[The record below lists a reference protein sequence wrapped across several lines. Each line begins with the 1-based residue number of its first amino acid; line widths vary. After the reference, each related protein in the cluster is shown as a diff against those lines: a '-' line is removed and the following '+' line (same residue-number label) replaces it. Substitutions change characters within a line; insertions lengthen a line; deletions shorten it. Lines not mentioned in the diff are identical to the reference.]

1 MRRHLRGVLAV
12 SLAVAVVIM
21 IAVSQ
26 IGDGRGPDGPADPSA
41 TPTVVETTPTVTGT
55 PNPSPARTAVSP
67 PAATLTVTP
76 TPSPAPPSATPIP
89 TQPGPTPTTPP
100 APTATP
106 TPEPTPTPTPPGAAA
121 MAMAVLAGDRD
132 LLGKD
137 LSLLDYE
144 PVEWRTSLLGCPG
157 SLGLETGETYSGA
170 VTPGWRVFIA
180 HNDDT
185 YEYRIDRTGDRIVTC
200 DEHAPPGPETVNV
213 AERSGLAATERVEI
227 ARFDPGVGAYRLV
240 GIVDDPGEIAKFVDL
255 LDLDMPLEP
264 RVECEPVMRID
275 YVVAGQPVTFW
286 FWCAGDVHVL
296 QGEQPFWGGR
306 RGITPVEFSKL
317 IGPYAAMMPM
327 PGYPPR

>member
-1 MRRHLRGVLAV
+1 
-12 SLAVAVVIM
+12 
-21 IAVSQ
+21 
-26 IGDGRGPDGPADPSA
+26 
-41 TPTVVETTPTVTGT
+41 
-55 PNPSPARTAVSP
+55 
-67 PAATLTVTP
+67 
-76 TPSPAPPSATPIP
+76 
-89 TQPGPTPTTPP
+89 
-100 APTATP
+100 
-106 TPEPTPTPTPPGAAA
+106 

-180 HNDDT
+180 HNGDT
-185 YEYRIDRTGDRIVTC
+185 YEYRTDRTGDRIVTC

-213 AERSGLAATERVEI
+213 AEGSGLAATERVEI
-227 ARFDPGVGAYRLV
+227 ARFDPDVEAYRPV

-296 QGEQPFWGGR
+296 QGEQAFWGGR